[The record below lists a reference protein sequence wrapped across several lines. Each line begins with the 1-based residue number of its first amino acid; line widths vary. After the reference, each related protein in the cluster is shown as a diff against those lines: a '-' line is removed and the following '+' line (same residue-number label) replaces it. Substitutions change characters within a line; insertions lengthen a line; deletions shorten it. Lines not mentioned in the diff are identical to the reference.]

1 LGKTSKT
8 TALLVV
14 IVLSGILIYNI
25 FSEPAKKPFDPQIY
39 DAKLKPINFPPKKF
53 PKYAQDDNDIAIKIV
68 RLWKLTEIYNRT
80 SESCL
85 ETLADQHPNN
95 VVQKQNW
102 TSLYGI
108 EIGTSYWYELTS
120 AYEKYA
126 TEGCYSFSS
135 HEMETFYAEGLKE
148 KLTKK
153 ELTKLFNFFST
164 ELGRKYVAASLYSA
178 EKYQKEIAQKQ
189 REAIN
194 RELEIYNKKIEEL
207 QKRSQ

>member
-1 LGKTSKT
+1 M
-8 TALLVV
+8 
-14 IVLSGILIYNI
+14 
-25 FSEPAKKPFDPQIY
+25 
-39 DAKLKPINFPPKKF
+39 
-53 PKYAQDDNDIAIKIV
+53 
-68 RLWKLTEIYNRT
+68 TEIYNRT

-102 TSLYGI
+102 TSLFGI
-108 EIGTSYWYELTS
+108 EIGTSSWYELTS

-126 TEGCYSFSS
+126 TEGCYSYSGR
-135 HEMETFYAEGLKE
+135 EMESLYADGLKE
-148 KLTKK
+148 ILTEK
-153 ELTKLFNFFST
+153 ELTELFNFFGT

-178 EKYQKEIAQKQ
+178 EKFQKVMVQRQ
-189 REAIN
+189 REAIS